1 MKHVFQAIYS
11 MLPTVL
17 EHNSTIHRFYM
28 PGAGGIAYAVLNFR
42 RLEFSSLAQDTE
54 EPIALK

>member
-1 MKHVFQAIYS
+1 

-54 EPIALK
+54 EPSFKVDFG